1 MFVSHVAG
9 YADLFAWAA
18 NPLVSEYQGKHA
30 VAGRVCSLWNLRS
43 KILRSINNILPMSGS
58 LVMTGLHSVDD
69 APVLDFQA

>member
-1 MFVSHVAG
+1 VFVSHVAG

-43 KILRSINNILPMSGS
+43 KILGSINN
-58 LVMTGLHSVDD
+58 TGTNVRKHGDD
-69 APVLDFQA
+69 GAAFC